1 MNTEDLR
8 ALKLLINL
16 SEKAGNYK
24 LADKFVNKAIRIAQQ
39 NEQMQQ
45 FTEGTELQPGVT
57 YEVPTDDHSTF
68 DKVAQSGVPE
78 YANVGGTKVLVTHG
92 SSDGMWLVPDTVA
105 STFFNNNSEFKQT
118 GSVGEADSGSGI
130 QAAFELSKNRL
141 WLNAQGMQKYAG
153 AKWIGCYDLI
163 SGKGFGSY
171 GGSKKPIEVI
181 TQTGPDGQKTFV
193 QTGS

>member
-1 MNTEDLR
+1 MNIESLR
-8 ALKLLINL
+8 ALKLLINS
-16 SEKAGNYK
+16 SEKAGKYK
-24 LADKFVNKAIRIAQQ
+24 LADSIAKNVVRLAQQ
-39 NEQMQQ
+39 SEQPQQ
-45 FTEGTELQPGVT
+45 FTQGTELQPGVT

-68 DKVAQSGVPE
+68 DKVAQTGVPE
-78 YANVGGTKVLVTHG
+78 FANVGGVKVLITHG

-105 STFFNNNSEFKQT
+105 STFFNNNPEFKQT
-118 GSVGEADSGSGI
+118 GVVGESDNSSGI
-130 QAAFELSKNRL
+130 QATFEMGKNRL

-171 GGSKKPIEVI
+171 GGSKNPIEVI
-181 TQTGPDGQKTFV
+181 THTGPDGQKTFV

>member
-1 MNTEDLR
+1 MNIESLR
-8 ALKLLINL
+8 ALKLLINS
-16 SEKAGNYK
+16 SEKAGKYK
-24 LADKFVNKAIRIAQQ
+24 LADSIAKNVVRLAQQ
-39 NEQMQQ
+39 SEQPQQ
-45 FTEGTELQPGVT
+45 FTQGTELQPGVT

-68 DKVAQSGVPE
+68 DKVAQTGVPE
-78 YANVGGTKVLVTHG
+78 FANVGGVKVLITHG

-105 STFFNNNSEFKQT
+105 STFFNNNPEFKQT
-118 GSVGEADSGSGI
+118 GVVGESDNSSGI
-130 QAAFELSKNRL
+130 QAAFEMGKNRL

-171 GGSKKPIEVI
+171 GGSKNPIEVI